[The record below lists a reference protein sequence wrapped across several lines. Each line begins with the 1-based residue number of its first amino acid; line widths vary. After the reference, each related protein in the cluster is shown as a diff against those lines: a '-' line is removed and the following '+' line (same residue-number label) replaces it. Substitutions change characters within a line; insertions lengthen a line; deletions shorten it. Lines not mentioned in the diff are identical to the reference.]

1 MKEGAM
7 DKIKTLVFPFV
18 AILILGVVATFTIN
32 NTDVSVS
39 TSQAGAMKDLS
50 PVKAIPNRDAY
61 FPGTEDLG
69 PNEMRVISLGTAMPF
84 QRPAQAAPSFLVE
97 LGNGDKFLFDIGTG
111 AAERLAALQIPY
123 DWLNKVFLGH
133 LHADH
138 MGDLPALWVGGTINN
153 RTVPLEIWGPT
164 GSEPQ
169 YGTKYSMEG
178 LKEFY
183 NWDIATRR
191 GAFVATGQEII
202 VHEFDYRGENKI
214 IYEKNGVTIR
224 SFPAVHAFD
233 GPVSFRLDWNGLS
246 FVFSSDTFPNK
257 WFNEYA
263 KNADIVIHECFVTVD
278 DLINRMN
285 FPVERALLVGAQV
298 HTPPEAFGKV
308 MSIVKP
314 RMAVAYHFINDFD
327 TAPNIQDGIR
337 KTYDGPLT
345 LAKDML
351 VWNVTKE
358 NIKVREVVYNENVW
372 TAPIINMGEI
382 DTSLRESESDFIKN
396 GAADFSDVINDLY
409 KRTNEKYG
417 TNVKP
422 EVTQ

>member
-1 MKEGAM
+1 MK
-7 DKIKTLVFPFV
+7 KITTVVFPII
-18 AILILGVVATFTIN
+18 AILILGAIAIFPNIN
-32 NTDVSVS
+32 INLSVS
-39 TSQAGAMKDLS
+39 TSQAGISKGLS
-50 PVKAIPNRDAY
+50 PVKAMPNRDAY

-191 GAFVATGQEII
+191 GAFVATGQELI

-263 KNADIVIHECFVTVD
+263 KNADIVVHECFVTVD

-351 VWNVTKE
+351 VWNVTKD

-396 GAADFSDVINDLY
+396 GASDFSDVISDLF

-422 EVTQ
+422 YVTQ

>member
-1 MKEGAM
+1 MPEKPRRRLL
-7 DKIKTLVFPFV
+7 KPIIVV
-18 AILILGVVATFTIN
+18 SGVIIAYAVVMLTNIN
-32 NTDVSVS
+32 VDLSV
-39 TSQAGAMKDLS
+39 TSAQAGVSSNLS
-50 PVKAIPNRDAY
+50 PVKAMPNRDAY
-61 FPGTEDLG
+61 FPGTEDLA

-111 AAERLAALQIPY
+111 SAERLAALQIPY
-123 DWLNKVFLGH
+123 DYLNKVFLGH

-138 MGDLPALWVGGTINN
+138 MGDFPALWVGGTINN
-153 RTVPLEIWGPT
+153 RTVPLEVWGPS

-169 YGTKYSMEG
+169 YGTKHAMDG
-178 LKEFY
+178 LKQFY

-191 GAFVATGQEII
+191 GAFDAKGQELI
-202 VHEFDYRGENKI
+202 VHEFDYRGENKV
-214 IYEKNGVTIR
+214 IYEERGVTIR

-358 NIKVREVVYNENVW
+358 DIKVREIVYNENVW
-372 TAPIINMGEI
+372 TAPIVNQGVV
-382 DTSLRESESDFIKN
+382 DTSLRESESDYIKS
-396 GAADFSDVINDLY
+396 GVADFSDVIGDLY
-409 KRTNEKYG
+409 KRINEKYG
-417 TNVKP
+417 TSVKP

>member
-1 MKEGAM
+1 MK
-7 DKIKTLVFPFV
+7 KITTVVFPII
-18 AILILGVVATFTIN
+18 AILILGAIAIFSNIN
-32 NTDVSVS
+32 INLSVS
-39 TSQAGAMKDLS
+39 TSQAGISKGLS
-50 PVKAIPNRDAY
+50 PVKAMPNRDAY

-191 GAFVATGQEII
+191 GAFVATGQELI

-263 KNADIVIHECFVTVD
+263 KNADIVVHECFVTVD

-351 VWNVTKE
+351 VWNVTKD

-372 TAPIINMGEI
+372 TAPIINRGEI
-382 DTSLRESESDFIKN
+382 DTSLRESESDFIKD

-409 KRTNEKYG
+409 KRTNERYG

>member
-1 MKEGAM
+1 MNKQ
-7 DKIKTLVFPFV
+7 KIVIGTLIV
-18 AILILGVVATFTIN
+18 ATTACALILSNIRL
-32 NTDVSVS
+32 DVSFETAQATD
-39 TSQAGAMKDLS
+39 TSELS
-50 PVKAIPNRDAY
+50 PVKAMPNRDAY

-97 LGNGDKFLFDIGTG
+97 LGNGDKFLFDMGTG
-111 AAERLAALQIPY
+111 SAERLSALQIPY
-123 DWLNKVFLGH
+123 DYLNKVFLGH

-138 MGDLPALWVGGTINN
+138 MGDLPALWVGGTISN
-153 RTVPLEIWGPT
+153 RTVPLEIWGPS
-164 GSEPQ
+164 GSEAQ
-169 YGTKYSMEG
+169 YGTKHAIEG
-178 LKEFY
+178 LKQFY

-191 GAFVATGQEII
+191 GAFVASGQELIA
-202 VHEFDYRGENKI
+202 HEFYYRAENKV

-233 GPVSFRLDWNGLS
+233 GPVSFRLEWNGLS
-246 FVFSSDTFPNK
+246 FVYSSDTFPNK

-278 DLINRMN
+278 NLIDRMN

-314 RMAVAYHFINDFD
+314 RMAIAYHFINDFD
-327 TAPNIQDGIR
+327 TAPNIQEGIR

-358 NIKVREVVYNENVW
+358 DIKVREVIYNENVW
-372 TAPIINMGEI
+372 TAPVVNQGEI
-382 DTSLRESESDFIKN
+382 DTSLRESESDFIK
-396 GAADFSDVINDLY
+396 GGIADFSDVINDVY

-417 TNVKP
+417 TNIKP

>member
-1 MKEGAM
+1 MSKLIIGAISIVAVILSTAFFSGLSM
-7 DKIKTLVFPFV
+7 DFSYNSAV
-18 AILILGVVATFTIN
+18 A
-32 NTDVSVS
+32 DVSS
-39 TSQAGAMKDLS
+39 GLS
-50 PVKAIPNRDAY
+50 PVKAMPARDAY

-97 LGNGDKFLFDIGTG
+97 LGNGDKFLFDMGTG
-111 AAERLAALQIPY
+111 AAERLSALQIPY
-123 DWLNKVFLGH
+123 DWLNKVFIGH

-153 RTVPLEIWGPT
+153 RTVPLEVWGPS

-169 YGTKYSMEG
+169 YGTKHAIEG
-178 LKEFY
+178 LKQFY

-191 GAFVATGQEII
+191 GAFVASGQELI
-202 VHEFDYRGENKI
+202 VHEFDYRGENEV
-214 IYEKNGVTIR
+214 IYERNGVTIR

-263 KNADIVIHECFVTVD
+263 KNADVVVHECFVSVD

-314 RMAVAYHFINDFD
+314 RMAIAYHFINDFD

-351 VWNVTKE
+351 VWNVTKDD
-358 NIKVREVVYNENVW
+358 IKVREVVYNENVW
-372 TAPIINMGEI
+372 TAPVISQGEI
-382 DTSLRESESDFIKN
+382 DTSLRESESDFIK
-396 GAADFSDVINDLY
+396 GGIADFSDVIGDVY
-409 KRTNEKYG
+409 RRTNEKYG
-417 TNVKP
+417 TDIKP

>member
-1 MKEGAM
+1 MKKQQFMYRSFVGATIVCAVIM
-7 DKIKTLVFPFV
+7 
-18 AILILGVVATFTIN
+18 ASILTNASFNKAYAAPT
-32 NTDVSVS
+32 
-39 TSQAGAMKDLS
+39 AAPS
-50 PVKAIPNRDAY
+50 PVKATQNRDAY

-69 PNEMRVISLGTAMPF
+69 PNEMRIISLGTAMPF

-111 AAERLAALQIPY
+111 SAERLSALQIPY
-123 DWLNKVFLGH
+123 DYLNKVFLSH

-169 YGTKYSMEG
+169 YGTKHAIEG
-178 LKEFY
+178 LKQFY

-191 GAFVATGQEII
+191 GAFVASGQELV
-202 VHEFDYRGENKI
+202 VHEFDYRGENEVV
-214 IYEKNGVTIR
+214 YDENGVVIR

-246 FVFSSDTFPNK
+246 FVFSGDTFPNK
-257 WFNEYA
+257 WFHKYA
-263 KNADIVIHECFVTVD
+263 KNADVVVHECFVTVD

-285 FPVERALLVGAQV
+285 FPPERALLVGAQV
-298 HTPPEAFGKV
+298 HTPPEAFGKS

-358 NIKVREVVYNENVW
+358 DIKVREVVYNENVW
-372 TAPIINMGEI
+372 TAPIVNRGKI

-396 GAADFSDVINDLY
+396 GAADFSDVIDEVY

-417 TNVKP
+417 TNIKP
-422 EVTQ
+422 EVTPDH

>member
-1 MKEGAM
+1 MRKL
-7 DKIKTLVFPFV
+7 I
-18 AILILGVVATFTIN
+18 ILGALIACATIISTNVNVNVSVATA
-32 NTDVSVS
+32 
-39 TSQAGAMKDLS
+39 QAAVKSEIS
-50 PVKAIPNRDAY
+50 PVKAVPNRAAY

-69 PNEMRVISLGTAMPF
+69 PDEMRVISLGTAMPF
-84 QRPAQAAPSFLVE
+84 QRPSQAAPSFLVE
-97 LGNGDKFLFDIGTG
+97 LGNGDKFLFDIGSG
-111 AAERLAALQIPY
+111 SAERLSALQIPY
-123 DWLNKVFLGH
+123 DYLNKVMLGH

-164 GSEPQ
+164 GSEEQ
-169 YGTKYSMEG
+169 YGTKHAIEG

-191 GAFVATGQEII
+191 GAFVASGQELI
-202 VHEFDYRGENKI
+202 VHEFDYRGENKVV
-214 IYEKNGVTIR
+214 YEKDGVTIR

-257 WFNEYA
+257 WFNKYA
-263 KNADIVIHECFVTVD
+263 KDADIVVHECFVSID
-278 DLINRMN
+278 DLVNRMN

-327 TAPNIQDGIR
+327 TAPNVLEGIR
-337 KTYDGPLT
+337 TTYDGPLT

-351 VWNVTKE
+351 VWNVTKDE
-358 NIKVREVVYNENVW
+358 IKVREVVYNENVW
-372 TAPIINMGEI
+372 TAPIVNKGVI
-382 DTSLRESESDFIKN
+382 DTSLRESESDFIKS
-396 GAADFSDVINDLY
+396 GIADFADVINAVY
-409 KRTNEKYG
+409 KRTNERYG
-417 TNVKP
+417 TDIKP
-422 EVTQ
+422 EVTK

>member
-1 MKEGAM
+1 MS
-7 DKIKTLVFPFV
+7 D
-18 AILILGVVATFTIN
+18 
-32 NTDVSVS
+32 
-39 TSQAGAMKDLS
+39 
-50 PVKAIPNRDAY
+50 
-61 FPGTEDLG
+61 
-69 PNEMRVISLGTAMPF
+69 
-84 QRPAQAAPSFLVE
+84 
-97 LGNGDKFLFDIGTG
+97 
-111 AAERLAALQIPY
+111 
-123 DWLNKVFLGH
+123 
-133 LHADH
+133 
-138 MGDLPALWVGGTINN
+138 N
-153 RTVPLEIWGPT
+153 RTVPLEVWGPT
-164 GSEPQ
+164 GSEEQ
-169 YGTKYSMEG
+169 YGTKYAIEG
-178 LKEFY
+178 LKHFY
-183 NWDIATRR
+183 NWDIATRK
-191 GAFVATGQEII
+191 GAFVASGQELI
-202 VHEFDYRGENKI
+202 VHEFDYRGENKVV
-214 IYEKNGVTIR
+214 YEKNGVTIR

-263 KNADIVIHECFVTVD
+263 KNADIVVHECFVTVD

-285 FPVERALLVGAQV
+285 FPPERALLVGAQV

-327 TAPNIQDGIR
+327 TAPNIQEGIR

-372 TAPIINMGEI
+372 TAPIVNRGEI
-382 DTSLRESESDFIKN
+382 DTSLRESESDFIK
-396 GAADFSDVINDLY
+396 GGLADFSDVINELY

-417 TNVKP
+417 SNVKP